1 MVALRLLAPFMV
13 AVGTDKKLAE
23 RITYPFVWGTIVF
36 TLIFPVV
43 RDVIIYISY
52 TVGAFGLMLYKG
64 QAIYTI
70 DETTAELVKNNYYD
84 PKFII
89 IITLVTMTVSG
100 LCLWL
105 SPYIAYRFATGQV
118 FEAVSS
124 TASGWMSA
132 IVGSAIEFAGL
143 KAGASIQ
150 RQAENTQIQGSYGAD
165 RSEERRVGKE
175 CRSRWRPY

>member
-1 MVALRLLAPFMV
+1 MAPRPIWSTGSLALPSFFSSLASPHKSFARCTQFGEVFLLLLSGFVMVALRLLAPFMV

-89 IITLVTMTVSG
+89 SITLVTMTVSG
-100 LCLWL
+100 
-105 SPYIAYRFATGQV
+105 
-118 FEAVSS
+118 
-124 TASGWMSA
+124 
-132 IVGSAIEFAGL
+132 
-143 KAGASIQ
+143 
-150 RQAENTQIQGSYGAD
+150 
-165 RSEERRVGKE
+165 
-175 CRSRWRPY
+175 